1 MTLGLNSIWDGRWNA
16 LQERDAMLRQAELR
30 SETGGKSQQ
39 GSEEQAEQ
47 QLLLTR
53 KVSSIMSGVLQS
65 KMDKDAK
72 MELSLAISDM
82 LQLLLRWNCTWRWPF
97 DLRNQYCAFAVSLS
111 RSKMYIYFFLNSYP
125 GQWVDFGVLLWFL
138 LPNLLHFSVHLWKTC
153 SLCVWAMC
161 K

>member
-1 MTLGLNSIWDGRWNA
+1 
-16 LQERDAMLRQAELR
+16 MLRQAELR

-82 LQLLLRWNCTWRWPF
+82 LQLLLR
-97 DLRNQYCAFAVSLS
+97 
-111 RSKMYIYFFLNSYP
+111 
-125 GQWVDFGVLLWFL
+125 
-138 LPNLLHFSVHLWKTC
+138 
-153 SLCVWAMC
+153 
-161 K
+161 